1 MCAEVEI
8 DREANLL
15 LLVKEEKLGIAHD
28 RVMGAQTVKWQG
40 EEKTARQ
47 MEMTLRETDREARK
61 KRMGTAGRKDAPR
74 HIWVGIV
81 CGRILAQI

>member
-1 MCAEVEI
+1 
-8 DREANLL
+8 
-15 LLVKEEKLGIAHD
+15 
-28 RVMGAQTVKWQG
+28 VKWQG